1 MNIHFLQHVSY
12 ESPAYLEQW
21 FRDQGDKI
29 SITHLYQNDTL
40 PKAEDA
46 DILIVMGGP
55 MGVGDEADY
64 PWLKDEKLCIRSFM
78 DAGKKV
84 IGICLGA
91 QLIADVL
98 GAQVYKGEN
107 KEIGWFPVY
116 KVQGSGESA
125 LSDLMPKEFQAFH
138 WHGDTFDL
146 PENSV
151 HLLSSKGCRNQAFS
165 VEGRIFAFQFHL
177 ETTEESA
184 ALLVE
189 NSRDELIPDFFV
201 QSEKDLLVNEEGYA
215 EMHLLLDRILE
226 RISSTIF

>member
-12 ESPAYLEQW
+12 ESSAYLEQW
-21 FRDQGDKI
+21 FRDQGDRI
-29 SITHLYQNDTL
+29 SITRLYQNDPL

-55 MGVGDEADY
+55 MGVGDEAEY

-78 DAGKKV
+78 DAHKKV

-98 GAQVYKGEN
+98 GAKVYRSEN

-125 LSDLMPKEFQAFH
+125 LSDLMPQEFQAFH

-151 HLLSSKGCRNQAFS
+151 HLLSSKGCRNQAFT
-165 VEGRIFAFQFHL
+165 VEDRIFAFQFHL

-189 NSRDELIPDFFV
+189 NSRDELTPDFFV
-201 QSEKDLLVNEEGYA
+201 QSEKDILVNEEGYA
-215 EMHLLLDRILE
+215 EMHILLDRILE
-226 RISSTIF
+226 RISATIF